1 MSNIILLSKDEA
13 IEYIEKCRENNVDIL
28 GFDVFL
34 VYEDERIHPF
44 LEYSKDYSDS
54 YHNNS
59 SRNWDIAI
67 NDINE
72 ANIINNRF
80 VYEVVEKGFAY

>member
-13 IEYIEKCRENNVDIL
+13 IEYIEKCRENNIDIL

-34 VYEDERIHPF
+34 VYEDERIQPF

-54 YHNNS
+54 YHNNR

-72 ANIINNRF
+72 ANKINNKF
-80 VYEVVEKGFAY
+80 VYEVVEKSFAY